1 MDAQD
6 SRKYCKSWRSQ
17 DCTNCEHMS
26 KETACYYYKTR
37 HKLWHVGRGNPR
49 TGERCEGCELK
60 DYSLVKLFIE
70 RIKMDTSDLY
80 ETIGCLNIEIVAR
93 NRDMIVILESIVES
107 LGSNTSKAGI
117 IELRSKDLEREAE
130 SPTASA
136 QDTIGN
142 VVVYKERTAKNNRVH
157 VQPAT

>member
-6 SRKYCKSWRSQ
+6 SRKNCRIWRSQ

-26 KETACYYYKTR
+26 KEAAYYYYKTR
-37 HKLWHVGRGNPR
+37 HKLWHAGRGNPR
-49 TGERCEGCELK
+49 TGQQCEGCELK

-70 RIKMDTSDLY
+70 RIKMDASDLY
-80 ETIGCLNIEIVAR
+80 ETIGCLNIEIIAR

-117 IELRSKDLEREAE
+117 IGLKAKDLEREAKC
-130 SPTASA
+130 PTAYA
-136 QDTIGN
+136 QDHIDN
-142 VVVYKERTAKNNRVH
+142 VVTYKERTAKNSRAH
-157 VQPAT
+157 A